1 MTLRHNDVINM
12 KSTFYKTFLVTSLLL
27 LFSFIILGSSI
38 AVFAYRFFIRE
49 RQGSLLDTAV
59 EISNRAG
66 QNVYSGNININRYF
80 EEVVRS
86 YAKLS
91 DTYII
96 ITNNLG
102 EVIVTSDEISIR
114 SLTTKLYVGEEVM
127 RQTILN
133 GGYSGFGTLGGLLVS
148 EYYSVGVPVF
158 SWNGDIVGTVFV
170 STTGRNLREMIFDFI
185 RIFIS
190 TAAAVLL
197 LSLAWTFIAAQ
208 RMTRPL
214 ILMSSA
220 AREFARG
227 NFSVRVPEAD
237 RKDEIGNLA
246 SSFNNMA
253 NELQRTEER
262 RREFI
267 ANISHELK
275 TPMTTIGGY
284 VDGILDGVVADE
296 KQETYLKVVSSEVK
310 RLNRLVSEML
320 ELSRLE
326 SEEFSLNLETF
337 DICEVTRLVILGLE
351 KKITDRKLD
360 IEVNFDE
367 AVVVTAEKDSITR
380 VIYNLVDNAIKY
392 ANEGTT
398 IKISILRK
406 DKKIHFSVTDIG
418 KPIPPEEQERIFD
431 RFHKADRSRKSEG
444 LGLGLY
450 LAKNILRQHGEDIIC
465 ECEGGKT
472 TMRFTLPA
480 AGS

>member
-1 MTLRHNDVINM
+1 MTIRHNDVINM

-133 GGYSGFGTLGGLLVS
+133 GGYSGFGTLGEAPGQRILQRRCAGILL
-148 EYYSVGVPVF
+148 
-158 SWNGDIVGTVFV
+158 NGDIVGTVFV

-208 RMTRPL
+208 
-214 ILMSSA
+214 
-220 AREFARG
+220 G
-227 NFSVRVPEAD
+227 
-237 RKDEIGNLA
+237 
-246 SSFNNMA
+246 
-253 NELQRTEER
+253 
-262 RREFI
+262 
-267 ANISHELK
+267 
-275 TPMTTIGGY
+275 
-284 VDGILDGVVADE
+284 
-296 KQETYLKVVSSEVK
+296 
-310 RLNRLVSEML
+310 
-320 ELSRLE
+320 
-326 SEEFSLNLETF
+326 
-337 DICEVTRLVILGLE
+337 
-351 KKITDRKLD
+351 
-360 IEVNFDE
+360 
-367 AVVVTAEKDSITR
+367 
-380 VIYNLVDNAIKY
+380 
-392 ANEGTT
+392 
-398 IKISILRK
+398 
-406 DKKIHFSVTDIG
+406 
-418 KPIPPEEQERIFD
+418 
-431 RFHKADRSRKSEG
+431 
-444 LGLGLY
+444 
-450 LAKNILRQHGEDIIC
+450 
-465 ECEGGKT
+465 
-472 TMRFTLPA
+472 
-480 AGS
+480 